1 MSNTKVAIIGAGYM
15 ATEHAKAFHGLLG
28 VELVGVYSRTMSRA
42 ETLAQQYPGMQV
54 CDSVASLYEKARAD
68 LVIVT
73 VKELSMREVALA
85 CFQYPWAILLE
96 KPAGYSLPDA
106 EKIHDAAISA
116 HAKVFVALN
125 RRAYSST
132 RQALGLLNQR
142 HEDKRFVTVLDQQ
155 DQVAARDIYH
165 EPPEVVQNY
174 MFANSIH
181 LIDYFNAICRGDIVR
196 VVPIMP
202 WTPENP
208 GMVVSKIE
216 YSSGDVGLYEG
227 NWMGPGPWV
236 VTVATPSRRIEM
248 RPLEQATEQLR
259 GERRANPLPIDSID
273 SEFKP
278 GLRYQAQQAIAATVG
293 EETVLPT
300 LSESLRSMR
309 LVSEIFG
316 MQ

>member
-1 MSNTKVAIIGAGYM
+1 MSNIKVAIIGAGYM
-15 ATEHAKAFHGLLG
+15 ATEHAKAFHGLPG
-28 VELVGVYSRTMSRA
+28 VELAGVYSRTASRA
-42 ETLAQQYPGMQV
+42 ESLAQQYPGMKV
-54 CDSVASLYEKARAD
+54 CNSIADLYEKTQAN
-68 LVIVT
+68 LVVVT

-85 CFQYPWAILLE
+85 CFDHPWVVLLE

-106 EKIHDAAISA
+106 EKIHDAAVVAGS
-116 HAKVFVALN
+116 KVFVALN

-132 RQALGLLNQR
+132 RQALDLLNLR
-142 HEDKRFVTVLDQQ
+142 PEDQRFVTVLDQQ
-155 DQVAARDIYH
+155 DQIAARDIYH

-196 VVPIMP
+196 VTPVLP
-202 WTPENP
+202 WVPENP
-208 GMVVSKIE
+208 GVVVAKIE

-248 RPLEQATEQLR
+248 KPLEQATEQLR
-259 GERRANPLPIDSID
+259 GERRANPLPVDPMD

-278 GLRYQAQQAIAATVG
+278 GLRYQAQQAVAAVAG
-293 EETVLPT
+293 RETFLPS
-300 LSESLRSMR
+300 LAESMRSMR
-309 LVSEIFG
+309 LVSEIFE
-316 MQ
+316 MR

>member
-15 ATEHAKAFHGLLG
+15 ATEHAKAFHGLPG

-42 ETLAQQYPGMQV
+42 EALAQQYPGMQV
-54 CDSVASLYEKARAD
+54 CDSVASLYEKTRAD

-73 VKELSMREVALA
+73 VKELSMREVASA
-85 CFQYPWAILLE
+85 CFQHSWTVLLE
-96 KPAGYSLPDA
+96 KPAGYSLQDA
-106 EKIHDAAISA
+106 EKIHDAAIAA

-132 RQALGLLNQR
+132 RQMLCLLNQR
-142 HEDKRFVTVLDQQ
+142 PEDKRFVTVLDQQ

-196 VVPIMP
+196 VVPILP

-236 VTVATPSRRIEM
+236 VTMATPSRRIEM

-259 GERRANPLPIDSID
+259 GERRANPLPVDSMD

-278 GLRYQAQQAIAATVG
+278 GLRYQAQQAIAVTVG
-293 EETVLPT
+293 EETSLPT
-300 LSESLRSMR
+300 LSESLRSMM